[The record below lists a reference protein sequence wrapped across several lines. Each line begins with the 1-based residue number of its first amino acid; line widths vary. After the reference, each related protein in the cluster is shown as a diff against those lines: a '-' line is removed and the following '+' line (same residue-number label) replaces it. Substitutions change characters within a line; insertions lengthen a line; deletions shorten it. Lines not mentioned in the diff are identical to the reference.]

1 VRGKGVTVDLGLRGE
16 RVIVTGASGAIGLT
30 CVEAFL
36 EEDATVAGAAR
47 NLGPLD
53 GARLVVEEAVEA
65 FCGADIAVDG
75 GSLKAIY

>member
-36 EEDATVAGAAR
+36 EEDATVAGAA
-47 NLGPLD
+47 
-53 GARLVVEEAVEA
+53 
-65 FCGADIAVDG
+65 
-75 GSLKAIY
+75 